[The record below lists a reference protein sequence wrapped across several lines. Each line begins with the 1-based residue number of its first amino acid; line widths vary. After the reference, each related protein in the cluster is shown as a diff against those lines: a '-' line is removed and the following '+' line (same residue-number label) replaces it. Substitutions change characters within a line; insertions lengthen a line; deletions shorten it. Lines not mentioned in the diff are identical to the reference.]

1 MDGEFKALIAFQP
14 MLDEDNRASAQS
26 QTRSITDARA
36 FQIWDESQAIG
47 EVVTRTLGLT
57 KPAWDVYLLYPPGRR
72 WDDTDIPEPDFW
84 MHQLN
89 AEYGIGDAPRLEPAA
104 LSRQISGLLHDA
116 TNPHS

>member
-1 MDGEFKALIAFQP
+1 
-14 MLDEDNRASAQS
+14 MLDLDNRASAQS

-84 MHQLN
+84 MHQLG